1 MLNKI
6 FSNGF
11 TQGLVKVV
19 LSPLYFSKLLL
30 GRFDDKKHLEK
41 IAKDVASYGKRHEV
55 PGRDFPVIGEK
66 IPAHLLDTKGDWL
79 VASDGVPLTSKI
91 HPNELYTGYI
101 SPAVP
106 IYMLAGAMLLAL
118 NIVLS
123 ALHLQTFSLA
133 LLAVYSF
140 FFIRIVGFWQFVL
153 FAITAFPF
161 TFLSNGGSIPFAG
174 TAQNL
179 TSKVPFLMSLLP
191 ALYIFE
197 FTRRYN
203 KNYYSSLANN
213 SLRQVSNVKAKV
225 SEARKLQAVNASMDS
240 SPIFEAGE
248 ALGVTAAKG
257 DELGSD
263 KGQTFAWSLRDFRT
277 NVLSQGKTQV
287 GKSSGA
293 LKPAGIFI
301 ANNRVDGEAPDSII
315 VSCGK
320 RQLTRDFVEA
330 GIVKQEHRIHPD
342 FMNFNWIHQM
352 ASRPAVLMNEI
363 FKAVQGKNTKNDHW
377 SLSGKIAGECGI
389 TLHTALIDL
398 GFGDISQASY
408 FATMREVKL
417 SMTEGENI
425 SNEDKDIAPLIKP
438 LLDKKALAVTEEEK
452 QAIDGHIAKIK
463 ADEAAR
469 RATETKL
476 GLIDKL
482 AKHPDFANEQSML
495 CRAINNYELIFA
507 KSSEE
512 RSGVFSTLEAW
523 IDMFTSNEK
532 LNKWSF
538 VKESDLILRELVRTG
553 GRYSIEL
560 PEEEF
565 GTAGPVITALI
576 LKFMKIYFLE
586 DRPID
591 HNPEYPYF
599 HIFMDEAHMIASESL
614 PEDMSLLL
622 SKRVSYKVAFQMD
635 ESMLTRFDEAYLK
648 TLKENCHIK
657 IIFPSSEKTLES
669 FSNNA
674 GFINTRTTTVE
685 QHTTDLVATEQ
696 RKVESEWFNPN
707 SENRAYL
714 KSIFR
719 NTHKKYVRGW
729 IGSKSNS
736 MKNAKTGAMFNGLL
750 SDYPHTVSV
759 QNSEKQEP
767 LFSKADFTK
776 YFAEPFVCVIEAKVA
791 GVLRRDFVRVQPM
804 NNKGERVQVSAN
816 DKIMKMIEEEV
827 NN

>member
-123 ALHLQTFSLA
+123 ALNLQTFSLA

-140 FFIRIVGFWQFVL
+140 FFIRIVGFWQFIL

-213 SLRQVSNVKAKV
+213 SLRQVSNVKAKI
-225 SEARKLQAVNASMDS
+225 SEARKIQAVNSSMDDS
-240 SPIFEAGE
+240 EIFEFGE
-248 ALGVTAAKG
+248 GMGVTAAKG

-263 KGQTFAWSLRDFRT
+263 KGQTFAWSHRDMRT
-277 NVLSQGKTQV
+277 NMLFQGKTRT
-287 GKSSGA
+287 GKTATG
-293 LKPAGIFI
+293 LTPI
-301 ANNRVDGEAPDSII
+301 AFAIAQFQIKGEAPDSMI

-320 RQLTRDFVEA
+320 RTLPVTFAEA
-330 GIVKQEHRIHPD
+330 GLIKPEHRIHPD

-352 ASRPAVLMNEI
+352 ASRPSVLMNEI

-377 SLSGKIAGECGI
+377 SLSGRIAGECGI
-389 TLHTALIDL
+389 TLHKALIDL

-408 FATMREVKL
+408 FETIRAVKL
-417 SMTEGENI
+417 SMTEAENVR
-425 SNEDKDIAPLIKP
+425 NDDEDVTHLIKP
-438 LLDKKALAVTEEEK
+438 LLEKMALAVTNQEK
-452 QAIDGHIAKIK
+452 VAIQGHINKIK
-463 ADEAAR
+463 ADQALKR
-469 RATETKL
+469 STETKL

-482 AKHPDFANEQSML
+482 AKHSDFTNEQSML

-523 IDMFTSNEK
+523 LDMFTSNEK

-538 VKESDLILRELVRTG
+538 VKESDLILRKLASKG
-553 GRYSIEL
+553 GRYTVEL
-560 PEEEF
+560 SEDEF
-565 GTAGPVITALI
+565 GPAGPVLTALI
-576 LKFMKIYFLE
+576 FTFMSIYFKE
-586 DRPID
+586 DGPID
-591 HNPEYPYF
+591 NNPSDPYF
-599 HIFMDEAHMIASESL
+599 HVILDEAHLIASEGL
-614 PEDMSLLL
+614 PGDMSTLL
-622 SKRVSYKVAFQMD
+622 SKRVSFKVAFQMD

-648 TLKENCHIK
+648 TLKDNCHFK
-657 IIFPSSEKTLES
+657 VLFPSSEKTLES
-669 FSNNA
+669 FSNSA
-674 GFINTRTTTVE
+674 GFINTRTTTVD

-736 MKNAKTGAMFNGLL
+736 MKNAKTGAMYNGLL

-767 LFSKADFTK
+767 IFSKADFTK
-776 YFAEPFVCVIEAKVA
+776 HFAEPFVCAVISKVG
-791 GVLRRDFVRVQPM
+791 GVDRRDFVRVQPM
-804 NNKGERVQVSAN
+804 NSKGQRVQVSAN
-816 DKIMKMIEEEV
+816 DKIMKMIEEEI